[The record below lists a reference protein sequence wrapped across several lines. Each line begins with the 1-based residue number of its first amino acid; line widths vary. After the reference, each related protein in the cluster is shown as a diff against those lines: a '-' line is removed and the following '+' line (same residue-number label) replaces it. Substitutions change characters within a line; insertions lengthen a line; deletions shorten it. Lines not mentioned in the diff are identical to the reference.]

1 MLPKAIFFDMDDTI
15 LNDNRASELAWQKA
29 CEISTH
35 KTGLF
40 DSQELFK
47 RINVIR
53 KQYWSDPKRDLP
65 GDEARLN
72 YNFSRKVIAKTA
84 LIESGYFRDDNTAV
98 EIVDNYAQLK
108 LESLELFPEAEMILE
123 TLQKRGTRLA
133 LLTNGEAIEQRSKI
147 ERMGIKKLFNFC
159 FVEGELGHGKPDRK
173 IFELALNRLQVEPL
187 QAWMIGD
194 DLHNDIKGAQQS
206 GIFAVWCDYKH
217 QGLPVASAVKPD
229 RSIHNLI
236 ELLD

>member
-1 MLPKAIFFDMDDTI
+1 MDDTI

-108 LESLELFPEAEMILE
+108 LECLELFPEAEKILGI
-123 TLQKRGTRLA
+123 LQKRGTLLA
-133 LLTNGEAIEQRSKI
+133 LLTNGVAMEQRTKI
-147 ERMGIKKLFNFC
+147 TRFGLDCYFPVCLI
-159 FVEGELGHGKPDRK
+159 EGELGYGKPDQRFFK
-173 IFELALNRLQVEPL
+173 MALDKLGVMPN

-194 DLHNDIKGAQQS
+194 DLERDIAGAQAAE
-206 GIFAVWCDYKH
+206 IFSVWHDYGKA
-217 QGLPVASAVKPD
+217 GLPEGSKIIPD
-229 RSIHNLI
+229 RIINNLT
-236 ELLD
+236 ELLTE

>member
-72 YNFSRKVIAKTA
+72 YNFSRTVIAKTA

-108 LESLELFPEAEMILE
+108 LECLELFPEAEKVLE

-133 LLTNGEAIEQRSKI
+133 LLTNGEAREQRSKI
-147 ERMGIKKLFNFC
+147 ERTGIQKFFNCC